1 MKLRFTGGHGA
12 AIRPSRASLPF
23 CIRLPRKMYAL
34 QGHRWRERGERTE
47 RSSLIT
53 RLTARSALP
62 REDLGEY
69 TEYEIPIDEAV
80 KQKGIDEYQE
90 LKDMLLRRTWKFG
103 ALFSVYLFLVLPSTN
118 ASVLELLGCGAGY
131 AYLWLLMRHVDSYN
145 EDTDTPMFEAERID
159 AALLR
164 NVAKVTVGYRYSLNP
179 RLLIPV
185 GLVVGCSLYNSMH
198 GADSQLGL
206 IEEGCLVGGFL
217 GYKVSLI
224 TKVYDD
230 LRPKVLS
237 AEELMREKRP
247 DLVEI
252 DGDVDETLLWEKRK
266 RDGREDENE

>member
-1 MKLRFTGGHGA
+1 MTPLAGGRGA
-12 AIRPSRASLPF
+12 VIRPFRAPMTQGIRFSRIIYPLQ
-23 CIRLPRKMYAL
+23 CHGRRKKS
-34 QGHRWRERGERTE
+34 ERTHK
-47 RSSLIT
+47 STLHSGT
-53 RLTARSALP
+53 TARAAQP
-62 REDLGEY
+62 RDDLGEY
-69 TEYEIPIDEAV
+69 TEYEVLFNEAA
-80 KQKGIDEYQE
+80 KQKGLDEYQE

-118 ASVLELLGCGAGY
+118 ASLLELLGCGAGY
-131 AYLWLLMRHVDSYN
+131 AYLWLLMRHVDSYD

-185 GLVVGCSLYNSMH
+185 GLVVGCSLYNSVH
-198 GADSQLGL
+198 DVESQIGL

-230 LRPKVLS
+230 LRPRVLS

-252 DGDVDETLLWEKRK
+252 DGDVDDSLLWEKRMG
-266 RDGREDENE
+266 DQVENENE